1 MSEVAEK
8 KEDQLEIDNNQ
19 TADNSVDNAMQI
31 EIIDDTPLD
40 DKDRPKRTE
49 GSEPKIPDDDEIKTH
64 GDSAQKRIKQ
74 LKYEYHEERRAK
86 DEATRLSE
94 EAIKYA
100 ETIKRENEKLKR
112 TLNDGENVLFEQA
125 TGRANAEVEAAK
137 KEYKEAYETGDP
149 DKITEA
155 QQKLNLAQIEQSKIK
170 DYKPVPKPKE
180 QVGQPQY
187 RPAQPQQQPQQQV
200 QQAPLNKYEKNWL
213 DTNKDW
219 FQKDNEMTGYAY
231 GVHQNLVM
239 GGIDPRIEPEKYYLQ
254 LSENMRKRFPDK
266 FEDEKSTTSQTG
278 IVVTPT
284 NRSASKSRKVQ
295 LTKTALNLAKRLG
308 LTAEQY
314 AAQVLKEKEKT
325 NG

>member
-19 TADNSVDNAMQI
+19 TKDNSVDNAMQI
-31 EIIDDTPLD
+31 EIIDDTPSE
-40 DKDRPKRTE
+40 DKGRPKRTE
-49 GSEPKIPDDDEIKTH
+49 GTDPKIPEDDEIKNH
-64 GDSAQKRIKQ
+64 GESAQKRIKQ

-86 DEATRLSE
+86 DEAKRLSE

-100 ETIKRENEKLKR
+100 ETIKKENEKLKK
-112 TLNDGENVLFEQA
+112 TLSEGENVLFEQA
-125 TGRANAEVEAAK
+125 TGRVNAELEAAK

-149 DKITEA
+149 DKITDA
-155 QQKLNLAQIEQSKIK
+155 QAKLNLAQIEQSKIK
-170 DYKPVPKPKE
+170 DYKPVPKPK
-180 QVGQPQY
+180 QQTGQPQY
-187 RPAQPQQQPQQQV
+187 RPAQPQAQPQV
-200 QQAPLNKYEKNWL
+200 QQAPLNKYEKEWL
-213 DTNKDW
+213 ETNGEW

-239 GGIDPRIEPEKYYLQ
+239 GGIDPRVDPEKYYLQ
-254 LSENMRKRFPDK
+254 LNENMRKRFPDK